1 MVFCSYLLQRVPGPS
16 GKTSHAGERLSAE
29 ARDRWDDRRENYIIN
44 DSLSRHC
51 KVFPDAP
58 RTSSHSLLVYLWQ
71 YSPTPFHRHSTPWSM
86 HEMCSQDVRPF
97 FGDLQIII
105 YLFTTD
111 SLESHWQARSRK
123 SVYLGGHPTCIS
135 PCCVIVRHR
144 AMPSLMG
151 PFPLLHCN
159 SGLRIH
165 VYVALSQW
173 KNMQE
178 RQPQEIWGRF
188 CRF

>member
-1 MVFCSYLLQRVPGPS
+1 MPVRGYLQKLEIG
-16 GKTSHAGERLSAE
+16 GTIAE
-29 ARDRWDDRRENYIIN
+29 KIT
-44 DSLSRHC
+44 SLSRHC

-58 RTSSHSLLVYLWQ
+58 RASSHSLLVYLWQ

-97 FGDLQIII
+97 FGDLQIIN

-178 RQPQEIWGRF
+178 RQPQERQMREERKRI
-188 CRF
+188 CCID